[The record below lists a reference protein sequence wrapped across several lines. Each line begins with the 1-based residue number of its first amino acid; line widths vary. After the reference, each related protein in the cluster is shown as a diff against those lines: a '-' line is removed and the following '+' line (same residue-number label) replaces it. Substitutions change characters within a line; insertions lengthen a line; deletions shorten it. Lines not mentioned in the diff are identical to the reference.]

1 MMANDEI
8 SPNVAQAAA
17 WNVANELSWEFLL
30 TKNRVERMGGYYER
44 YFTQGELEIAQKV
57 VTESERRAKLR
68 KEEKKDGDEEDR
80 EKLFGSGAAR

>member
-1 MMANDEI
+1 
-8 SPNVAQAAA
+8 
-17 WNVANELSWEFLL
+17 
-30 TKNRVERMGGYYER
+30 MGGYYER
-44 YFTQGELEIAQKV
+44 YFSPAELEVAQKV